1 MGRWQFLHRW
11 DRTCERAGMHD
22 LHFHDLRHTFGT
34 WLVQAEVDYVVIE
47 SRCEGHRATG
57 YTMDSK
63 NESVALRAAEALLD
77 RGYGRPMH
85 GVELSEQKEIRTPTL
100 VRVTFV
106 TPSKR
111 DEYCFISQRP
121 YSHRFL

>member
-1 MGRWQFLHRW
+1 
-11 DRTCERAGMHD
+11 MHD

-85 GVELSEQKEIRTPTL
+85 GVELELTE
-100 VRVTFV
+100 
-106 TPSKR
+106 R
-111 DEYCFISQRP
+111 DP
-121 YSHRFL
+121 HSHVGQSHLCDAI